1 MVSSLTLRPATL
13 ADLNAIMAI
22 ERTPGFERFVG
33 RSSQAEHRA
42 MMASSN
48 YAYFVGEAADGA
60 IAAFAILRDLE
71 DAHGNLYL
79 KRIAVA
85 RPDEGVGGA
94 FFGLVVAW
102 AFAHTAAH
110 RFWLDCF
117 ADNARAQRVYE
128 KLGFS
133 RDGVLRQAYRAPD
146 GRRLDLTMMALTRPQ
161 WMARTDG
168 TLSDAL
174 RATAPTTRAFRRIAS
189 EP

>member
-1 MVSSLTLRPATL
+1 MVPSLTLRPAAL
-13 ADLNAIMAI
+13 ADLDAIMAI

-33 RSSQAEHRA
+33 RSSQAEHRV

-48 YAYFVGEAADGA
+48 YAYLVGEAPDGEV
-60 IAAFAILRDLE
+60 AAFAIFRDLE
-71 DAHGNLYL
+71 DAHDNLYL

-110 RFWLDCF
+110 RLWLDCF
-117 ADNARAQRVYE
+117 AHNVRAQRVYE

-146 GRRLDLTMMALTRPQ
+146 GSRLDLTLMAITRPQ
-161 WMARTDG
+161 WTARAEG
-168 TLSDAL
+168 K
-174 RATAPTTRAFRRIAS
+174 
-189 EP
+189 

>member
-1 MVSSLTLRPATL
+1 MVPNLTLRPAAL
-13 ADLNAIMAI
+13 ADLHAIMAI

-33 RSSQAEHRA
+33 RSPEAEHRA

-48 YAYFVGEAADGA
+48 HAYFIGEAADGA

-71 DAHGNLYL
+71 DPHGNVYL
-79 KRIAVA
+79 KRIAVS

-102 AFAHTAAH
+102 AFTHTAAH

-117 ADNARAQRVYE
+117 AHNARAQRVYE

-146 GRRLDLTMMALTRPQ
+146 GSRLDLTMMALTRPQ
-161 WMARTDG
+161 WAARADG
-168 TLSDAL
+168 A
-174 RATAPTTRAFRRIAS
+174 
-189 EP
+189 

>member
-1 MVSSLTLRPATL
+1 MVPNLMLRPAAL
-13 ADLNAIMAI
+13 ADLDAIMAI

-33 RSSQAEHRA
+33 RSSEAEHRA

-48 YAYFVGEAADGA
+48 YAYFVGETADGA

-79 KRIAVA
+79 KRIAVSQT
-85 RPDEGVGGA
+85 DKGVGGV

-102 AFAHTAAH
+102 VFDQTAAH

-117 ADNARAQRVYE
+117 ADNARAQRVYA
-128 KLGFS
+128 KRGFS

-146 GRRLDLTMMALTRPQ
+146 GRRLDLTLMALTRPQ
-161 WMARTDG
+161 WLARAGG
-168 TLSDAL
+168 T
-174 RATAPTTRAFRRIAS
+174 
-189 EP
+189 

>member
-1 MVSSLTLRPATL
+1 MVPSLTLRPAAL

-22 ERTPGFERFVG
+22 ERTPGFEHYVG
-33 RSSQAEHRA
+33 RSPEAEHRA

-71 DAHGNLYL
+71 DPHDNLYL
-79 KRIAVA
+79 KRIVVA
-85 RPDEGVGGA
+85 RPNEGFGGV
-94 FFGLVVAW
+94 FLGLVVAW
-102 AFAHTAAH
+102 VFTHTAAH

-117 ADNARAQRVYE
+117 ADNARAQSVYE

-146 GRRLDLTMMALTRPQ
+146 GSRRDLTMMALTRPE
-161 WMARTDG
+161 WTAR
-168 TLSDAL
+168 AE
-174 RATAPTTRAFRRIAS
+174 RTAF
-189 EP
+189 

>member
-1 MVSSLTLRPATL
+1 MAPTVTLRAAAP
-13 ADLNAIMAI
+13 ADLPAIMAI
-22 ERTPGFERFVG
+22 ERTLGFERFVG
-33 RSSQAEHRA
+33 RSARDEHRA

-48 YAYFVGEAADGA
+48 YAYLVGEGADGA
-60 IAAFAILRDLE
+60 ILAFAILRDLE

-85 RPDEGVGGA
+85 RPDEGLGGA
-94 FFGLVVAW
+94 FLPLVVAW
-102 AFAHTAAH
+102 AFARTGAY

-146 GRRLDLTMMALTRPQ
+146 GRRVDLTMMALTRPE
-161 WMARTDG
+161 WAG
-168 TLSDAL
+168 
-174 RATAPTTRAFRRIAS
+174 AT
-189 EP
+189 